1 MNMVSAKYIIRKLSR
16 NKWKKKQTNKYV
28 REMSAFSC
36 KKMHDN
42 YSNVIEIFP

>member
-1 MNMVSAKYIIRKLSR
+1 MNMVSAKYIIRKLLR
-16 NKWKKKQTNKYV
+16 NTLIKQTNKYV

-42 YSNVIEIFP
+42 FSNVIEIFP

>member
-1 MNMVSAKYIIRKLSR
+1 MNMVSAKYIIRKLSQ
-16 NKWKKKQTNKYV
+16 NTWKKQTNKYV

>member
-1 MNMVSAKYIIRKLSR
+1 M
-16 NKWKKKQTNKYV
+16 KKQTNKYV

-36 KKMHDN
+36 KKMHDKFDN

>member
-16 NKWKKKQTNKYV
+16 NTLIKNKYV